1 VVEGI
6 AVVNAFPDE
15 ADITVY
21 LDGDFLPLSRARV
34 HPLDRGFIYGDAV
47 YEVIP
52 AYGGHYLRLDAHLSR
67 LEHSL
72 TEARIHNPYPHA
84 QWNQLLRELLG
95 RHGGGDASIYLQV
108 SRGVAPRDHAF
119 PDCAPTVFVMPRPL
133 QPVPATQIERG
144 LSAICHDDTRWQWC
158 QIKSTSLQGAVMLRQ
173 QALDVGA
180 DEVILH
186 RDYWITEGA
195 ATNVFAVISGNV
207 VTPPPSHWLLHGIT
221 RDLVLELAA
230 QVDLPVQERPL
241 GLLELQHADEIWLS
255 SSTKEVL
262 AVTQLD
268 AVVVGDGRPGPAW
281 QRIWNAYQAFKAD
294 LRAQ

>member
-1 VVEGI
+1 M
-6 AVVNAFPDE
+6 ANALPGE
-15 ADITVY
+15 ADTTVF
-21 LDGDFLPLSRARV
+21 LDGAFLPLSQARV

-52 AYGGHYLRLDAHLSR
+52 AYGGHYLRLDAHLAR

-72 TEARIHNPYPHA
+72 TEVRIGNPYPRA
-84 QWNQLLRELLG
+84 QWNHLLTELLD

-119 PDCAPTVFVMPRPL
+119 PDCPPTVFIMPRPL
-133 QPVPATQIERG
+133 QPVPAKQVDGG
-144 LSAICHDDTRWQWC
+144 LKAICREDIRWHWC
-158 QIKSTSLQGAVMLRQ
+158 QIKSTSLQGAVLLRQ
-173 QALDVGA
+173 QALDLGA

-186 RDYWITEGA
+186 RDRWVTEGA
-195 ATNVFAVISGNV
+195 ATNVFAVISGSV
-207 VTPPPSHWLLHGIT
+207 VTPPPSHWLLQGIT
-221 RDLVLELAA
+221 RNLVLELAA
-230 QVDLPVQERPL
+230 QIDLPVAERPL
-241 GLLELQHADEIWLS
+241 GLEELQGADEIWLS

-268 AVVVGDGRPGPAW
+268 ATLVGNGRPGPAW
-281 QRIWNAYQAFKAD
+281 RRVWNAYQAFKAD